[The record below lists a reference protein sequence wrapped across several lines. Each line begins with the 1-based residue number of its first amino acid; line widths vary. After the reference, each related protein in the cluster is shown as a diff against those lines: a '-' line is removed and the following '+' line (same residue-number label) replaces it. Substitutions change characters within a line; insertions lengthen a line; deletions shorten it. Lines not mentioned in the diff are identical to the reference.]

1 MFMRYFE
8 TAVGHRTASTTPPCE
23 AQDKDDEEE
32 MDVDE
37 DEENLMVVDPAP
49 QPLDENIPGCDVP
62 GDPLEGEREGSDSEE
77 SSSEEEEEEEDGA
90 GIGENDEEILDSA
103 GYDEL

>member
-8 TAVGHRTASTTPPCE
+8 TAVGHGTASTTPPCE

-32 MDVDE
+32 MEVNE
-37 DEENLMVVDPAP
+37 DEEHLMVVDLAP
-49 QPLDENIPGCDVP
+49 QPLDDNIPGCDVP
-62 GDPLEGEREGSDSEE
+62 GDPLEGEHEGSDSEE

-90 GIGENDEEILDSA
+90 GIGENDEEILDLA
-103 GYDEL
+103 GYDKL